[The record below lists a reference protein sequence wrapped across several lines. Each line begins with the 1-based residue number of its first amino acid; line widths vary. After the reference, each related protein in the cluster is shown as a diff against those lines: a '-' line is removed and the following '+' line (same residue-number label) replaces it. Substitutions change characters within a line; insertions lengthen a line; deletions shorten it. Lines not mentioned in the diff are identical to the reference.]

1 MSICLRWRSEVPCVI
16 LRARGWNGKAK
27 ADAVVVASA
36 IDARIIAGQK
46 LSKVER
52 DSEGWT
58 ASTQQSALAE
68 RISMQG
74 HQLPSINMLP
84 DNCLV
89 NGGCVFLARCM
100 TVQID
105 ITVCLIPLESRL
117 FCKI

>member
-52 DSEGWT
+52 DSEDWT
-58 ASTQQSALAE
+58 ASTQQSRGYVHLSE
-68 RISMQG
+68 SLLQMQRITRNTKDKRAMGSAHHPHLHKRRDSNFIQ
-74 HQLPSINMLP
+74 S
-84 DNCLV
+84 
-89 NGGCVFLARCM
+89 
-100 TVQID
+100 
-105 ITVCLIPLESRL
+105 
-117 FCKI
+117 